1 MDFFHKKY
9 KCDEDGE
16 KFETYDDLIE
26 HTRKVHHRPI
36 LKCNNCGKEFLH
48 EKDRL
53 HHVREEHEKA
63 MDARVHKNEHSH
75 KKSGGHEGTGTPQD
89 EVDAHMKNFGD
100 NF

>member
-1 MDFFHKKY
+1 MDFFHEKY
-9 KCDEDGE
+9 KCEEDDE

-26 HTRKVHHRPI
+26 HTRKVHHHPI

-63 MDARVHKNEHSH
+63 MDARVHKNEHRH
-75 KKSGGHEGTGTPQD
+75 KKEEGQGIGTPQD